1 MSCKV
6 ALRQCRSRSIASYLH
21 RTVEDALCIKLDEL
35 RRIAREVSE
44 EGSLALALVRWSSSA
59 PYYVEVPF
67 GRARAHRISSA

>member
-6 ALRQCRSRSIASYLH
+6 ALRQCRSRSIALYLH
-21 RTVEDALCIKLDEL
+21 RTVDALCINLDEL